1 MGGHKCGRN
10 RCTAQAAHE
19 VRLARKF
26 AAIGRRCSS
35 HCFSLRRTPS
45 ESLIGIGVNVVSE
58 PAVRDTYQNFDGQL
72 RLGKLFEDLD
82 AFAGNVA
89 FRHADDADP
98 TTVPNRLVTASVDR
112 IDLRRRITMDR
123 DLHLSGNVSWV
134 GNSSMCI
141 SLSLAGVRVDA

>member
-1 MGGHKCGRN
+1 M
-10 RCTAQAAHE
+10 
-19 VRLARKF
+19 RKF
-26 AAIGRRCSS
+26 AAIGKRCSS
-35 HCFSLRRTPS
+35 HCLAGRGLYLLFSLRRTPS

-58 PAVRDTYQNFDGQL
+58 PAVSDTYQNFDGQL

-141 SLSLAGVRVDA
+141 SLSLAGVRVDT